1 MPNIDHLE
9 KKPFATSRAN
19 LLNVRRE
26 EILYREDIKTSFG
39 YAIAGITVSL
49 AIAGGVYVIAATKI
63 SDPVTNDPDPVTKF
77 HQRQAKTEQLNNHA
91 LTGFYEANLKENL
104 ETKTTEFKNLL
115 KENIAYGQKT
125 QRALVAIALDIQSL
139 LNMKK
144 LLQKILAQ
152 AKDEIDEMA
161 AVQAFEVSYELA

>member
-91 LTGFYEANLKENL
+91 NLKENL